1 MAYRMTDDPLG
12 TDETAA
18 VPVPPRPLSIR
29 ANMLWNSIGSLT
41 NLGCQWLITILVVK
55 LSGDY
60 EAAGVLALA
69 MSVYNI
75 FGPFA
80 IYKMYTYQVSDVRQ
94 ENTVGEYLAF
104 RIVTSGAAL
113 IGSLIYG
120 AAISSP
126 RDTMVAI
133 GLFTLTKIFGLL
145 IDVLHGFDQVNG
157 RMDYIGKS
165 LMAQGLLI
173 LAAFIVLFGLT
184 GNLNAALAGMAVVTI
199 AVGLIWDLP
208 RARQFGEI
216 KIGISWSKTAHLL
229 RYCFPI
235 VIAGV
240 ACAAVPSIPRQYL
253 SYLQGTSM
261 LGIYASVAAP
271 VAIIQMSASYIYNPL
286 LSVFS
291 TYFTE
296 RRTAELSRLFGKV
309 LLGIAGLGLAF
320 AVVLEFVGPWLL
332 RLLFGES
339 IGPYIYLMQPIILLA
354 VISGYVWFFSDLL
367 VVLRAFTGNV
377 IGNVVALVVVVPIT
391 YFFVAEWDMNGVS
404 LAGIAAYG
412 VAGVIMA
419 LFILRVFRRGPV
431 SSVQSVTR
439 LVTDD

>member
-1 MAYRMTDDPLG
+1 MTDDPLG
-12 TDETAA
+12 THETAA
-18 VPVPPRPLSIR
+18 VEPVAPRPLSIR

-55 LSGDY
+55 LSGGY

-80 IYKMYTYQVSDVRQ
+80 VYRMYTYQVSDVRQ

-126 RDTMVAI
+126 PDAMIAI
-133 GLFTLTKIFGLL
+133 GLFTLTRVFGLL

-165 LMAQGLLI
+165 LMAQGVLTFG
-173 LAAFIVLFGLT
+173 AFIVIFSLT
-184 GNLNAALAGMAVVTI
+184 QSLNAALAGMAMVTI

-208 RARQFGEI
+208 RARRFGAI
-216 KIGISWSKTAHLL
+216 KVGISRGKAVYLL
-229 RYCFPI
+229 KYCFPI
-235 VIAGV
+235 VVSGV

-253 SYLQGTSM
+253 SYLQGASM

-271 VAIIQMSASYIYNPL
+271 VAVIQMSASYIYNPL

-291 TYFTE
+291 TYFVE
-296 RRTAELSRLFGKV
+296 RRTAELNRLFGKV
-309 LLGIAGLGLAF
+309 LLGIAGLGLAC
-320 AVVLEFVGPWLL
+320 AVALEFLGPWLL
-332 RLLFGES
+332 RLLFGDS

-377 IGNVVALVVVVPIT
+377 VGNVVALVAVLPVT
-391 YFFVAEWDMNGVS
+391 YFFVDEWGMNGVS
-404 LAGIAAYG
+404 LAGIAAYV
-412 VAGVIMA
+412 VAGIIMA
-419 LFILRVFRRGPV
+419 VYIIRAFRRGPAV
-431 SSVQSVTR
+431 PVEPVTR